1 MPYFTQQLFNG
12 QRDRILRVVDEAN
25 EGQETA
31 GFIHVFDER
40 RVFDF
45 DYALELTDGNITQ
58 EVFDEEGEA
67 NNTFSV
73 NFMPLTQNDQEE
85 VPDEVF
91 EAWSAL
97 IGRDYALMPHVH
109 INMYQQPLKQ
119 AIEQIDKDSF
129 EERLL
134 ELVTRILG
142 SSVVGF
148 EEKALTLFPSYL
160 VQEQQEIQAQQG
172 PSTQIILPD

>member
-12 QRDRILRVVDEAN
+12 QRDRILRVVDEN
-25 EGQETA
+25 SEDQSTA
-31 GFIHVFDER
+31 GFIHIFDER
-40 RVFDF
+40 RAFDF

-58 EVFDEEGEA
+58 AEFDEEGEA
-67 NNTFSV
+67 NNTFSA
-73 NFMPLTQNDQEE
+73 NFMPITSDDED
-85 VPDEVF
+85 VPDAVF
-91 EAWSAL
+91 QEWAEL
-97 IGRDYALMPHVH
+97 VGRDYALVPHVH

-119 AIEQIDKDSF
+119 EIEYIDKDIF

-134 ELVTRILG
+134 ELITRILG

-148 EEKALTLFPSYL
+148 EEKELTLFPSYL
-160 VQEQQEIQAQQG
+160 TQEQPENPTPLG

>member
-1 MPYFTQQLFNG
+1 MAYFTQQLFNG
-12 QRDRILRVVDEAN
+12 QRDRILRVVDLADES
-25 EGQETA
+25 QSTA
-31 GFIHVFDER
+31 GFIHIFDER
-40 RVFDF
+40 RAFDF
-45 DYALELTDGNITQ
+45 DYALELTDGQMTQ
-58 EVFDEEGEA
+58 EAFDQEGEA

-73 NFMPLTQNDQEE
+73 NFMPITDNDDE
-85 VPDEVF
+85 VPEEVF
-91 EAWSAL
+91 EEWAAL

-109 INMYQQPLKQ
+109 INMYQQGLKS
-119 AIEQIDKDSF
+119 AIEEIEKDTF

-148 EEKALTLFPSYL
+148 EEKSLTLFPSYL
-160 VQEQQEIQAQQG
+160 VQEQQDTPAPQG